1 MKPDIVKTSHSIL
14 SRFKLPFRPSTH
26 YEKSPNQCLAPMDP
40 DPLVTG
46 LPLEMMR
53 VSWNVA
59 WYGGMDSL
67 VNNLVTPDRKR
78 DADLE

>member
-1 MKPDIVKTSHSIL
+1 
-14 SRFKLPFRPSTH
+14 
-26 YEKSPNQCLAPMDP
+26 MDP